1 VSDRADEL
9 LLFYREHRIV
19 DQLDFYTR
27 RRTQFDRAAGQAMA
41 LSAILLGFATAAG
54 ALAGTRVGPTWL
66 WSILATILP
75 AAATSVGA
83 YGILYAFDHQSKL
96 YADAVRAVRAAARP
110 AAHTDP
116 QTRPAAEDPAE
127 LVKRVEAA
135 LRQEQAQWGQ
145 LTSQIQIVDDTRA

>member
-41 LSAILLGFATAAG
+41 LSAVLLGFATAAG

-66 WSILATILP
+66 LSIFATILP

-83 YGILYAFDHQSKL
+83 YSILYAFEHQSKL
-96 YADAVRAVRAAARP
+96 YADAVRAVRAAA
-110 AAHTDP
+110 
-116 QTRPAAEDPAE
+116 RPAAEDPAE

-145 LTSQIQIVDDTRA
+145 LTSQIQIADDTRA